1 MNRKKRTGG
10 GIAALIV
17 GAAVFAA
24 PPLVAQESDGD
35 ESFAS
40 AMSGGDFNFGFRYR
54 YEYVND
60 DNPGLVDDTASASTV
75 RLRMNYRTGTYRNFS
90 AFGEFDYIGEILLD
104 DFNNLSGDPGRSD
117 YPVVADPKGPDLNQ
131 LYLDYAASD
140 SMKLRFGRQRILL
153 DNQRFVGGVGWRQNE
168 QTYDSVTLNMSAAG
182 NTEFKYSFVNHVR
195 RIVGSEVPGGR
206 HRVDAHLLNAAI
218 KLNQDWTI
226 TPYYYHLDYQD
237 AAQFGL
243 SNGTFGIRAVGSVPL
258 GDSKLALVGE
268 FASQTDIG
276 DNPVSYDA
284 NYFNLSA
291 TYAFENGLTV
301 GLAYESLG
309 GDQNVAGSAFRTPL
323 ATLHAF
329 QGWADK
335 FLATPGAG
343 VNDLFATFRYKAGKW
358 NLTGIYHDFSAED
371 GSADWGTELDFSAAR
386 PLNDRYSLLLKAA
399 FYDADQHSS
408 DTTKFW
414 VMLTGNY

>member
-1 MNRKKRTGG
+1 MSIKTEDSVAVL
-10 GIAALIV
+10 ILSAAFL
-17 GAAVFAA
+17 AVA
-24 PPLVAQESDGD
+24 PVAAQEAGG
-35 ESFAS
+35 EETFAS

-60 DNPGLVDDTASASTV
+60 DNPGLTDDTANASTV
-75 RLRMNYRTGTYRNFS
+75 RLRMNYRTDTFRKFS
-90 AFGEFDYIGEILLD
+90 AFGEFDYVGEVLLNE
-104 DFNNLSGDPGRSD
+104 FNNLSGDPGRGD
-117 YPVVADPKGPDLNQ
+117 YPVIADPKGPDLNQ

-140 SMKLRFGRQRILL
+140 STKLRFGRQRIIL

-168 QTYDSVTLNMSAAG
+168 QTYDGITLNMSAGG
-182 NTEFKYSFVNHVR
+182 NTEFRYSFVNHVR

-218 KLNQDWTI
+218 KLGQDWTI

-237 AAQFGL
+237 AAQFAL
-243 SNGTFGIRAVGSVPL
+243 STGTFGVRATGSVPV
-258 GDSKLALVGE
+258 GESKLALVGE

-284 NYFNLSA
+284 NYYNLSA
-291 TYAFENGLTV
+291 TYAFENGLSLA
-301 GLAYESLG
+301 LAYESLG
-309 GDQNVAGSAFRTPL
+309 GDQNVGGSAFRTPL

-335 FLATPGAG
+335 FLATPDAG
-343 VNDLFATFRYKAGKW
+343 VNDLFATVRYKAGKW
-358 NLTGIYHDFSAED
+358 NLTGVFHDFSAED

-386 PLNDRYSLLLKAA
+386 PINERYSLLLKAA
-399 FYDADQHSS
+399 LYDADQHSN